1 MKRPLWFRGGILIG
15 LLAVPL
21 ALYAAAEGENTI
33 TQVVLLGMLGLLAL
47 ATVVSGK

>member
-21 ALYAAAEGENTI
+21 VLYQADGPNATVALLVTF
-33 TQVVLLGMLGLLAL
+33 GLLAV
-47 ATVVSGK
+47 ATVWSEK